1 MMQWANPNSSNM
13 PQTNIIFFGSDAI
26 CLPVLQYL
34 HALKGDE
41 IVLRAV
47 VSQPD
52 RPSGR
57 GKKMQANPVAAWANS
72 EGIEL
77 LQPEVPG
84 EALASWIEAEG
95 IALSLVMAYGHFLPA
110 SLRKATP
117 VQMVNFHGSILPA
130 LRGASP
136 VETALANGATQTGV
150 SLMKIVREMDA
161 GGVADLECV
170 NIEETDT
177 AISLRVKIGLAVVPL
192 LERNLMALI
201 SGTANFEA
209 QDTALVTYCR
219 KITKDDGA
227 LNFQQSA
234 RAMDCRLRAFSPW
247 PGGYFDYANTRIK
260 VGRVEVVDSD
270 STTEPGTVLSA
281 DAEGLKVA
289 TAEGVLVLLE
299 LQRPGGRMLP
309 VDAFLR
315 GFPIE
320 VGACLPSTKGEALER
335 REL

>member
-1 MMQWANPNSSNM
+1 MQWANPNSSNM

-34 HALKGDE
+34 HALKGDG

-150 SLMKIVREMDA
+150 SLMEIVREMDA